1 MNAVMQC
8 LENTFS
14 PLVLIFTVSNLA
26 AMGLQVKMPEVIVAL
41 RNKKS
46 LAMIFVWGWV
56 LGPAFGYLITR
67 VLPLE
72 EPYVVVVL
80 LASLAPCAP
89 FLQQMVGKARGDMGF
104 AGALIPLVA
113 VGTVVLMPL
122 VAPLLIKGLTIS
134 TWALAKPLLLT
145 ILLPLVVGATI
156 RHYAGTGAT
165 KIFPAVKRLAL
176 LSTLLTIVWCLVIY
190 GQGMLNTAG
199 SFALLSMTLFMVG
212 MGLITY
218 RFGFG
223 MKQNQRSVM
232 ALGMGTRNVAAV
244 LAAALAIPDADPRIV
259 VMTIMWTLWSVVLA
273 AIGAKIFAK
282 LAGETGVAG
291 TTMNEVPPFET
302 VPAVPGG
309 SSNRSSE

>member
-1 MNAVMQC
+1 MNVVLQF
-8 LENTFS
+8 LQTTFG

-26 AMGLQVKMPEVIVAL
+26 AMGLQVRMPEVIVAL

-46 LAMIFVWGWV
+46 LALIFVWGWV

-67 VLPLE
+67 VLPLA
-72 EPYVVVVL
+72 EPYIVVVL

-122 VAPLLIKGLTIS
+122 MAPLLIKGVTIS

-145 ILLPLVVGATI
+145 ILLPLVIGAVI
-156 RHYAGTGAT
+156 RHYTDTVAT
-165 KIFPAVKRLAL
+165 KIFPAIKGLAL
-176 LSTLLTIVWCLVIY
+176 LSTLLTIAWCLVIY
-190 GQGMLNTAG
+190 GRGMLNTAG
-199 SFALLSMTLFMVG
+199 ELALLSMTLFMVG

-218 RFGFG
+218 CFGFG

-244 LAAALAIPDADPRIV
+244 LAAALAIPNADPRIV
-259 VMTIMWTLWSVVLA
+259 VMVVMWTLWSVVLSA
-273 AIGAKIFAK
+273 VGAKIFAK
-282 LAGETGVAG
+282 LAGKTGEAGVA
-291 TTMNEVPPFET
+291 
-302 VPAVPGG
+302 
-309 SSNRSSE
+309 

>member
-1 MNAVMQC
+1 MKFLQS
-8 LENTFS
+8 TFG
-14 PLVLIFTVSNLA
+14 PLVFVFTVSNLA
-26 AMGLQVKMPEVIVAL
+26 AMGLQVRMSEVIVAL
-41 RNKKS
+41 RNKKA
-46 LAMIFVWGWV
+46 LALIFVWGWV

-72 EPYVVVVL
+72 EPYIVVML

-122 VAPLLIKGLTIS
+122 MAPLLIQGLTIS

-145 ILLPLVVGATI
+145 ILLPLTIGAVI
-156 RHYAGTGAT
+156 RYYTDTGAT
-165 KIFPAVKRLAL
+165 KIFPAVKGLAL
-176 LSTLLTIVWCLVIY
+176 LSTLLTILWCLVIY
-190 GQGMLNTAG
+190 GRGMLNTAG
-199 SFALLSMTLFMVG
+199 EMALLSMTLFMVG
-212 MGLITY
+212 MGFITY

-223 MKQNQRSVM
+223 MKQSQRSVM

-244 LAAALAIPDADPRIV
+244 LAAALAIPNGDPRIV
-259 VMTIMWTLWSVVLA
+259 VMTVMWTLWSVVLA

-282 LAGETGVAG
+282 EAGKTEATGEAA
-291 TTMNEVPPFET
+291 TL
-302 VPAVPGG
+302 
-309 SSNRSSE
+309 SST

>member
-1 MNAVMQC
+1 MSAVMQF
-8 LENTFS
+8 LGTTFG
-14 PLVLIFTVSNLA
+14 PLVFVFTVANLA
-26 AMGLQVKMPEVIVAL
+26 AMGLQVKMPEVAAAL

-46 LAMIFVWGWV
+46 LALIFVWGWV
-56 LGPAFGYLITR
+56 VGPAFGYLITR
-67 VLPLE
+67 LVPLA
-72 EPYVVVVL
+72 EPFVVVVL

-122 VAPLLIKGLTIS
+122 MAPLLIKGVTIS
-134 TWALAKPLLLT
+134 TWSLAKPLLLT
-145 ILLPLVVGATI
+145 ILLPLLVGAAF
-156 RHYAGTGAT
+156 RHYAGNGAT
-165 KIFPAVKRLAL
+165 RIFPAVKGLAL

-199 SFALLSMTLFMVG
+199 SFALLSMTLFMIG

-223 MKQNQRSVM
+223 MKQSQRSVM

-244 LAAALAIPDADPRIV
+244 LAAALAIPNADPRIV
-259 VMTIMWTLWSVVLA
+259 VMTVMWTLWSVVLA
-273 AIGAKIFAK
+273 AMGANVFAR
-282 LAGETGVAG
+282 LAATTASAGEA
-291 TTMNEVPPFET
+291 
-302 VPAVPGG
+302 
-309 SSNRSSE
+309 

>member
-1 MNAVMQC
+1 MKFLQS
-8 LENTFS
+8 TFG
-14 PLVLIFTVSNLA
+14 PLVFLFTVSNLA
-26 AMGLQVKMPEVIVAL
+26 AMGLQVRMSEVVVAL
-41 RNKKS
+41 RNKKA
-46 LAMIFVWGWV
+46 LALIFVWGWV

-72 EPYVVVVL
+72 EPYVIVVL

-122 VAPLLIKGLTIS
+122 MAPLLIRGLTIS

-145 ILLPLVVGATI
+145 ILLPLTIGAVI
-156 RHYAGTGAT
+156 RYYSDTGAT
-165 KIFPAVKRLAL
+165 KIFPAVKGLAL
-176 LSTLLTIVWCLVIY
+176 LSTLLTILWCLVIY
-190 GQGMLNTAG
+190 GRGMLNTAG
-199 SFALLSMTLFMVG
+199 ELALLSMTLFMVG
-212 MGLITY
+212 MGFITY

-223 MKQNQRSVM
+223 MKQSQRSVM

-244 LAAALAIPDADPRIV
+244 LAAALAIPNGDPRIV
-259 VMTIMWTLWSVVLA
+259 VMTVMWTLWSVVLA

-282 LAGETGVAG
+282 EAGKTVDGGAAG
-291 TTMNEVPPFET
+291 LPMQGPK
-302 VPAVPGG
+302 
-309 SSNRSSE
+309 